1 MAATNYSDPR
11 QDRLA
16 EEARCLRELTENSDH
31 VKVEPEEVPGLAP
44 ERFKVTFLCK
54 GIIAIDSRQ
63 DPIYANRHEV
73 EITCHHGFPAEV
85 PQLRWKSPIWHP
97 NIQHDGGKAV
107 CVNKIEW
114 LGGMGLDDLCH
125 QMFDMVQYRNY
136 HALHTPPYPL
146 DQPAAKWVLEV
157 AEPRGIV
164 DKSRQIYVDD
174 KPFWK
179 PAARVMIRP
188 HAPAPN
194 PSQGPRVKIKGGFPA
209 KPVPIDT
216 PVLQAAGVLRCPSCG
231 AQLLLDSKFCER
243 CGNRVA
249 TVRRV
254 RFGS

>member
-1 MAATNYSDPR
+1 MAAANYSDPR
-11 QDRLA
+11 QNRLA
-16 EEARCLRELTENSDH
+16 EEGRRLRELSDNSDH
-31 VKVEPEEVPGLAP
+31 VKVEPEELPGLAP

-54 GIIAIDSRQ
+54 GIAGIDSRQ
-63 DPIYANRHEV
+63 DPIYANQHEV

-85 PQLRWKSPIWHP
+85 PQLHWKSPIWHP
-97 NIQHDGGKAV
+97 NIQHDGAKSV

-146 DQPAAKWVLEV
+146 DQLAAKWVLEV

-164 DKSRQIYVDD
+164 DKNRHIYVDD
-174 KPFWK
+174 QPFWK
-179 PAARVMIRP
+179 PAARITIRTQ
-188 HAPAPN
+188 AAVRDA
-194 PSQGPRVKIKGGFPA
+194 SQGPRVKIKGFPA

-216 PVLQAAGVLRCPSCG
+216 PVLQAAGTLHCPNCG
-231 AQLLLDSKFCER
+231 AQVLLDSKFCER

-249 TVRRV
+249 PVRRV